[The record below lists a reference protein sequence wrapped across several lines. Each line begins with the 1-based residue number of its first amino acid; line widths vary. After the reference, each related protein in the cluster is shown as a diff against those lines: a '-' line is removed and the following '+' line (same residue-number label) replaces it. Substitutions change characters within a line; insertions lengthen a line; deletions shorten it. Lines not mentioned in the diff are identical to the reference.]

1 MKKNARY
8 IIAITEVNT
17 TTKSDDKIK
26 NKKTFNIY
34 DGYLFLSYYNSKFDP
49 LDPRTNLPIQ
59 KVYYFAVCCF
69 FPELLM
75 YKYEKRSH
83 TFEPHFISRPDLFD
97 KKILQDHNVE
107 SFEKFQ
113 RLILKV
119 INSYSTDKQ
128 NDPSYILRE
137 QIAALITGILDD
149 AKENYPN
156 LDVSGRRW
164 YYTAKRIFDQFK

>member
-1 MKKNARY
+1 MIFRISGTENDVENDVYDQNFPIDNDMNTTEMCSRESFKILFNLSLEKRIPEY

-17 TTKSDDKIK
+17 TNKSDDKIK

-83 TFEPHFISRPDLFD
+83 TFEPHFISRPDQFD
-97 KKILQDHNVE
+97 K
-107 SFEKFQ
+107 
-113 RLILKV
+113 
-119 INSYSTDKQ
+119 IN
-128 NDPSYILRE
+128 
-137 QIAALITGILDD
+137 ITR
-149 AKENYPN
+149 
-156 LDVSGRRW
+156 S
-164 YYTAKRIFDQFK
+164 